1 MINDITV
8 CVCTRKKK
16 YIHNEQKT
24 LATNLQAL
32 LND

>member
-1 MINDITV
+1 MINDTIRFV
-8 CVCTRKKK
+8 FIQKK

-32 LND
+32 VND